1 MNWYSTIRESRIARK
16 FICKHVLKLSAHRIL
31 LVDGEEPVYI
41 PKIDIV
47 FFINFLISNCP
58 NLTQQHQSL
67 SLILRY
73 LNPVLSYNQLLIQN
87 FFRAANAEIN
97 AAAMKKEFRTPHQKY
112 VSNLMK
118 AFDHMTIDKGLLK
131 EELEVQGKLITA
143 RAERKSGKRLVL
155 EGVTVASD
163 PEVYR
168 KIKALEDAAVEKKKR
183 KVLG

>member
-1 MNWYSTIRESRIARK
+1 MQAHVQAVSSQNIAGGWRGAGLYPENRY
-16 FICKHVLKLSAHRIL
+16 HVLHQLPDKQLSEPDTTSIIEFDPSIFESSFILQSTPDSKLL
-31 LVDGEEPVYI
+31 
-41 PKIDIV
+41 
-47 FFINFLISNCP
+47 
-58 NLTQQHQSL
+58 
-67 SLILRY
+67 
-73 LNPVLSYNQLLIQN
+73 
-87 FFRAANAEIN
+87 RAANAEIN

-118 AFDHMTIDKGLLK
+118 AFEHMTIDKGLLK